1 MNTTLRL
8 VVSLG
13 DPAGIGPEVVEKA
26 LPQFLARHDDVALV
40 LTGPETLAR
49 GIVHR
54 VLAHPLVAPRR
65 VECAARLQVDATGS
79 ETRFSGPIGLA
90 SAEGGV
96 AALTAFMRA
105 IQLAKNRDVDAL
117 VTAPISKE
125 ALALAG
131 CADRGHTEILAR
143 ELGTGPTAMAFVIGG
158 DSTSDHPVG
167 RGTLRVVLVSAHVS
181 LRQAIGLLSVERVVA
196 TARLFESALREQ
208 FAIAPPRLA
217 LAGLNP
223 HAGEKGLMGDEET
236 LVLEPA
242 VVAARA
248 AGVDLAGP
256 YPADS
261 VFRRATLGEFDGVVA
276 LYHDQAL
283 IPLKLLAFGQAT
295 NVTLGLSVPR
305 TSPDHGTA
313 FDLAGQ
319 GRAHPEGMLA
329 ALETA
334 AHLAGVRR

>member
-1 MNTTLRL
+1 MNTTVRL
-8 VVSLG
+8 AVSLG

-26 LPQFLARHDDVALV
+26 LPPFLTQHDAVQLV
-40 LTGPETLAR
+40 LIGPDELAR
-49 GIVHR
+49 GIVDR
-54 VLAHPLVAPRR
+54 VLARPLVAARR
-65 VECAARLQVDATGS
+65 AECAARLHVDATGS
-79 ETRFSGPIGLA
+79 QARFLGPIGRA
-90 SAEGGV
+90 SAEGGE
-96 AALTAFMRA
+96 AALAAFMRA
-105 IQLAKNRDVDAL
+105 IQLAKNREVDAL

-143 ELGTGPTAMAFVIGG
+143 ELGAGPTAMAFVSGG
-158 DSTSDHPVG
+158 DSAVAHRASPG
-167 RGTLRVVLVSAHVS
+167 ALRVVLVTAHVS
-181 LRQAIGLLSVERVVA
+181 LRQAIELLSVERVVA
-196 TARLFESALREQ
+196 TARLFADALRGP
-208 FAIAPPRLA
+208 FGIARPHLA